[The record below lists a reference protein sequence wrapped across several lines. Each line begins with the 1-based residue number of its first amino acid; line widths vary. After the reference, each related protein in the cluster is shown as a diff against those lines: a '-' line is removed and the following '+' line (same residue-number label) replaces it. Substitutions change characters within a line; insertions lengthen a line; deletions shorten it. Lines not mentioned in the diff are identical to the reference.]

1 MLVHPSSDGDD
12 DKSKWV
18 QTRLHEESY
27 TGDRGN
33 SRAMMSN
40 GIEFLDLT
48 GSLAG
53 LVEELPCRFAVGLAV
68 APVEG
73 RDVFDYP
80 LTRTAGQRV
89 VYNGSRNRPRTC
101 VLDPIPLGPRK
112 TDA

>member
-48 GSLAG
+48 RLTAPGRSVWDLGEQLYDTIGRTSRWVSMIGKCSTMSRRANDSAG
-53 LVEELPCRFAVGLAV
+53 HAGMGVVDG
-68 APVEG
+68 G
-73 RDVFDYP
+73 RREAF
-80 LTRTAGQRV
+80 
-89 VYNGSRNRPRTC
+89 
-101 VLDPIPLGPRK
+101 
-112 TDA
+112 